1 MVMPPLPQWE
11 KIVAYITSDFNVATH
26 RRSAERSDESP
37 SHRKWRGRGRRLED
51 LGRGRGAARRG
62 LRPGL

>member
-11 KIVAYITSDFNVATH
+11 TIVAYITSDFNVATH

-37 SHRKWRGRGRRLED
+37 SQRK
-51 LGRGRGAARRG
+51 
-62 LRPGL
+62 